1 MKKLKK
7 IFAIAG
13 VIILVGMYAM
23 TFITALF
30 ATESAHSM
38 FLASIGA
45 TIIVPVFLYAY
56 MLIYRVVYKNKDD
69 NEQQNKEPSNKKAFD
84 EIKNK

>member
-56 MLIYRVVYKNKDD
+56 MPYFFQVLLQLFHDITK
-69 NEQQNKEPSNKKAFD
+69 
-84 EIKNK
+84 

>member
-7 IFAIAG
+7 ILAIAG
-13 VIILVGMYAM
+13 VVILVGMYAM

-56 MLIYRVVYKNKDD
+56 MLIYRVVYKNKED
-69 NEQQNKEPSNKKAFD
+69 EEESNRDAKK
-84 EIKNK
+84 